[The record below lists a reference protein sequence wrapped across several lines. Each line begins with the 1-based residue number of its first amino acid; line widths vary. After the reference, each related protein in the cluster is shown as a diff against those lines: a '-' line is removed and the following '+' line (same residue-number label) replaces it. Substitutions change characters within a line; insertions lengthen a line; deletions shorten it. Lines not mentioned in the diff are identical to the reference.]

1 MKLWFQ
7 KNKKRIFAA
16 AAVIAVLLA
25 AYWFGGNTPG
35 AHGWSVAPPP
45 STALAAVS
53 SPPSPSPSP
62 SAAVSPS
69 PSAQTGIGTRPGGA
83 EGKLSAAEKESAAA
97 KYGATGGS
105 SGDTDYSASQGMA
118 LDPSTGKDP
127 YGTSAVPS
135 GEPVPVDPQS
145 TAVTD
150 KQETCTLSISCAS
163 ILAHPDWLD
172 PDKAELVPADGWLL
186 KPATVSFY
194 EGESVFNVL
203 QRVCRQQGIHME
215 FENVPLYNSAY
226 IEGIGNLYEFDCGE
240 LSGWMYR
247 VNGWFP
253 NYGCSRYALKSGDTV
268 EWVYTCTLGA
278 DVGGN
283 ATAGNGTHEKS

>member
-7 KNKKRIFAA
+7 KNKKRLLL
-16 AAVIAVLLA
+16 AAVLVVVLAA
-25 AYWFGGNTPG
+25 AYWFGGDAPG
-35 AHGWSVAPPP
+35 ARGF
-45 STALAAVS
+45 AVS
-53 SPPSPSPSP
+53 PAPSASL
-62 SAAVSPS
+62 AAVSPS
-69 PSAQTGIGTRPGGA
+69 PSPTTVSPAPSAQSGLEARPGGT

-97 KYGATGGS
+97 QYGAQTGT
-105 SGDTDYSASQGMA
+105 SGDADYSASQGMA
-118 LDPSTGKDP
+118 LDPSTGKDA
-127 YGTSAVPS
+127 YGTAAVPS

-145 TAVTD
+145 VTVTD
-150 KQETCTLSISCAS
+150 KQETCTLSISCAAIS
-163 ILAHPDWLD
+163 AHMDWLD
-172 PDKAELVPADGWLL
+172 PEKKELVPADGWLL
-186 KPATVSFY
+186 KPTTVTFY

-203 QRVCRQQGIHME
+203 QRTCRQQGIHME

-253 NYGCSRYALKSGDTV
+253 NYGCSRYALQAGDTV

-278 DVGGN
+278 DVGGA
-283 ATAGNGTHEKS
+283 ATAGNGQKNAQS